1 MVSVSSKGSCPCC
14 IFLLVFKDET
24 DMKDMLQS
32 DAAEGAILVTGIRG
46 MIGSALVRKLLAL
59 NRPIVGMDVQP
70 GSDYPFPVLSHNLPD
85 PHRWHEVLTRHKI
98 SKIVH
103 AGGVSGP
110 MLYRDAPGTVV
121 DINLSGL
128 MGLLEAVRIHGV
140 ERLVWMSSITA
151 YGDRQ
156 NRQQFVV
163 EDSVLRPT
171 TVYGGTKAAGEAML
185 EAYCNDYGLKAV
197 SLRVA
202 SCYGPGRTTTC
213 LIRKLLEDGLA
224 NRVSVIKNTPDIT
237 RQFIYVDDVVDGI
250 ISALDLPITQHRAYN
265 IAPGRS
271 QSLAEVVE
279 AVHLAIPE
287 AKVIERDDGFFSGV
301 YRLGPLSIDAAS
313 RDFGFAPSTPL
324 SEGVLQT
331 LQWVKQQ
338 AITTKELS

>member
-1 MVSVSSKGSCPCC
+1 ML
-14 IFLLVFKDET
+14 FDEIK
-24 DMKDMLQS
+24 DMKQS
-32 DAAEGAILVTGIRG
+32 DATEGAILVTGIG
-46 MIGSALVRKLLAL
+46 GLIGSALVRKLIAL

-70 GSDYPFPVLSHNLPD
+70 GVDYPFPVLAHNLPD

-121 DINLSGL
+121 DINLAGL
-128 MGLLEAVRIHGV
+128 MGLLEAVRIHGNIK
-140 ERLVWMSSITA
+140 RLVWMSSITA

-156 NRQQFVV
+156 DRQQPVV
-163 EDSVLRPT
+163 ENSVLRPT
-171 TVYGGTKAAGEAML
+171 SVYGGTKAAGEAMV
-185 EAYCNDYGLKAV
+185 EAYCNDYGLNAV

-213 LIRKLLEDGLA
+213 LIKKLLEDGLA
-224 NRVSVIKNTPDIT
+224 KRVSVIKNASDIT
-237 RQFIYVDDVVDGI
+237 RQFVYVDDVVNGI
-250 ISALDLPITQHRAYN
+250 IRALDFAGTQHRVYN

-271 QSLAEVVE
+271 QSLAEIVQAIQL
-279 AVHLAIPE
+279 AVPE
-287 AKVIERDDGFFSGV
+287 ANVLERDDGFFGGAYS
-301 YRLGPLSIDAAS
+301 LGPLSIDAAT
-313 RDFGFAPSTPL
+313 RELGFNPSTPV

-338 AITTKELS
+338 AIIAKELS

>member
-1 MVSVSSKGSCPCC
+1 M
-14 IFLLVFKDET
+14 I
-24 DMKDMLQS
+24 DMTQS
-32 DAAEGAILVTGIRG
+32 DAGEGAILVTGIG
-46 MIGSALVRKLLAL
+46 GLIGSALVRKLLAL
-59 NRPIVGMDVQP
+59 NRPLVGMDVHP
-70 GSDYPFPVLSHNLPD
+70 GTHYPFPVLAHNLPD
-85 PHRWHEVLTRHKI
+85 PHRWHEVLTRNKI

-128 MGLLEAVRIHGV
+128 MGLLEAVRINGSIQ
-140 ERLVWMSSITA
+140 RLVWMSSITA

-156 NRQQFVV
+156 DRQLPVV

-171 TVYGGTKAAGEAML
+171 SVYGGTKAAGEAML
-185 EAYCNDYGLKAV
+185 EAYCNDYGLNAV

-224 NRVSVIKNTPDIT
+224 KRVSVIKNTSDIT
-237 RQFIYVDDVVDGI
+237 RQFVYVDDVVDGI
-250 ISALDLPITQHRAYN
+250 ISALDMPSTQHKVYN

-271 QSLAEVVE
+271 QSLAEIVQAIQL
-279 AVHLAIPE
+279 AVPE
-287 AKVIERDDGFFSGV
+287 AKVIERDDGFFGGA

-313 RDFGFAPSTPL
+313 RELDFSPSTPL
-324 SEGVLQT
+324 SEGVLKT
-331 LQWVKQQ
+331 LNWVKQQ
-338 AITTKELS
+338 TITNKELS